1 MVALASI
8 LVEYSR
14 TRFVNSTITGNSG
27 SEKRI
32 NTVLGRFG
40 GGVYVSFQAGVLILN
55 STISGNSADF
65 DGGLYISDE
74 YSGATVTHF
83 TVTGNTATS
92 QGGGVFAGYNLEL
105 NRTILSGN
113 SAPAAR
119 EVYVSDRVDLKV
131 GNFNIFGFNGSS
143 GVEGFSPGITDIVP
157 SQALSEILDTGLAS
171 NDGPSR
177 TQALVGGS
185 PAIDIIA
192 NGTCPSPAKDQRGV
206 SRSQDGNWDGG
217 RPVRLARLSG
227 PSLYDDPERDV
238 CQGSAGTDSGIACE
252 QKIYAVAALRRA
264 IRRG

>member
-65 DGGLYISDE
+65 DGGLYVSDE

-105 NRTILSGN
+105 NRTILSDN

-157 SQALSEILDTGLAS
+157 SQALSEILDTGLA
-171 NDGPSR
+171 NN
-177 TQALVGGS
+177 GGL
-185 PAIDIIA
+185 PA
-192 NGTCPSPAKDQRGV
+192 PM
-206 SRSQDGNWDGG
+206 
-217 RPVRLARLSG
+217 L
-227 PSLYDDPERDV
+227 
-238 CQGSAGTDSGIACE
+238 
-252 QKIYAVAALRRA
+252 
-264 IRRG
+264 